1 MATSP
6 TSLALDAQQRDIEAA
21 SRAASDQRA
30 RAALL
35 LARNPG
41 DTQAQEELA
50 ELEKELDGYQRDL
63 ERIQLARQALAAAEA
78 AETHESLTQRLDDA
92 RATVLAGVADRMAA
106 ATKVDKAFKDLEAA
120 LVAEAHAT
128 RKVCDAAM
136 AAGRLIHPN
145 SVLDAV
151 GVLHGLQASLNPEGP
166 ALSVLN
172 RVLRTAA
179 EAGHKLGQ
187 QVQILSLA
195 DPQPSPTAD
204 AKASGERIA
213 EMVGRWALPSA
224 VAGGVGISHD

>member
-50 ELEKELDGYQRDL
+50 ELETELAGYERDL
-63 ERIQLARQALAAAEA
+63 QRIALARQALAAAEA
-78 AETHESLTQRLDDA
+78 AETHESLTQRLDEA
-92 RATVLAGVADRMAA
+92 RTAVLAGVADRVAA
-106 ATKVDKAFKDLEAA
+106 ATKVDKALKELKAA
-120 LVAEAHAT
+120 LVAESHAT
-128 RKVCDAAM
+128 RRVCDAAM
-136 AAGRLIHPN
+136 EAGRLLHPGN
-145 SVLDAV
+145 VLGAV
-151 GVLHGLQASLNPEGP
+151 GVLQELQASLNPEGP
-166 ALSVLN
+166 ALSALN

-179 EAGHKLGQ
+179 EAGNKLGQ

-204 AKASGERIA
+204 AKAGAERISQIA
-213 EMVGRWALPSA
+213 ARWSVELAA
-224 VAGGVGISHD
+224 TGGVEVSHE